1 MGTMTVLKL
10 ISHNGASARYP
21 EIDFSEEY
29 HLFGVDWEEDEIV
42 FYLDRK
48 EIRRVKNEFCHS
60 AAPIRLSSAITRWAG
75 EITDAVDGTFME
87 VDYVRVYAR
96 R

>member
-1 MGTMTVLKL
+1 MTVLKM
-10 ISHNGASARYP
+10 ISSDGAAVRYP
-21 EIDFSEEY
+21 EIDFSREY

-48 EIRRVKNEFCHS
+48 EIRRVRNEFCHT
-60 AAPIRLSSAITRWAG
+60 AAPIRLSSAILRNG
-75 EITDAVDGTFME
+75 KVTDAVDGTFME